1 MQRIIDI
8 SVSAFLIV
16 IALSFMTAEKIF
28 VNETSSCFTLLF
40 VGVAGICWLSLQFF
54 RQDSVRKLSI
64 TAIDFVFFLFLLWV
78 ILNSFI
84 VKKGSVDPY
93 LWHKWGAVAGFYLAV
108 RMIARKELLL
118 YSLVLSGVIQTVIAI
133 GQKRG
138 LLFSHHTMF
147 EVTGSFGNPG
157 QLGGYLA
164 VCTTVSLCL
173 LMANFREKRIKTAV
187 LLFAGSLLQGVGLY
201 LSDSRAGWVGLF
213 VGVGCGV
220 FWLFPSIFKKHKIL
234 ITTAAVLF
242 FAVGIMF
249 LYNYRPKSADARLL
263 IWRVSCDMIM
273 GRPLPGH
280 GAGAFNE
287 KYMLYQAAFFEKHPQ
302 SRFAIVADNAGYP
315 FNELLNAMIS
325 FGIIGVVILLFL
337 GWTVFRACASTVSAK
352 IFQAGLAAWLA
363 FAMFSYP
370 SGVFPLLLLC
380 VVCLGGI
387 ESEVKRPFRLPGW
400 LCGIIILLLSVVLLQ
415 VWRHTAELKRLSG
428 ALTSLYKDTSPNMD
442 EVENSYSRM
451 KSNPTFNNY
460 CMAWMANQPV
470 ERYTDRVK
478 DVSPSCEG
486 YYMIGNYYLKTGN
499 TEQAEQAFHTASNM
513 VPTRIRPKHAL
524 WKLYVEKGDTA
535 AAKEMAQSI
544 LNSPLKIESVYTL
557 RVKREMRMMLEAEQ

>member
-1 MQRIIDI
+1 MQKIIDI
-8 SVSAFLIV
+8 ATGAFLIA
-16 IALSFMTAEKIF
+16 IALSFMTVEKIF
-28 VNETSSCFTLLF
+28 MNEAASCFTLLF
-40 VGVAGICWLSLQFF
+40 AGVAGICWLSLQFF
-54 RQDSVRKLSI
+54 RKDSGRELSI
-64 TAIDFVFFLFLLWV
+64 TAIDFAFFLFLLWV

-93 LWHKWGAVAGFYLAV
+93 LWHKWGAVAGFYLVV

-138 LLFSHHTMF
+138 LLFSNHTMF
-147 EVTGSFGNPG
+147 DVTGSFGNPG

-164 VCTTVSLCL
+164 VCMTVSLCL
-173 LMANFREKRIKTAV
+173 LMVNFREKRIKTTG
-187 LLFAGSLLQGVGLY
+187 LLFAGSVLQGLGLY

-213 VGVGCGV
+213 VGLGCGM
-220 FWLFPSIFKKHKIL
+220 FLLFPSIFKKHKIV

-249 LYNYRPKSADARLL
+249 LYSYRPKSADARLL

-273 GRPLPGH
+273 DRPLSGH

-287 KYMLYQAAFFEKHPQ
+287 KYMLYQAAFFEKHPE

-315 FNELLNAMIS
+315 FNELLNAMIC

-337 GWTVFRACASTVSAK
+337 GWTVFRAYASTVSAK

-370 SGVFPLLLLC
+370 AGVFPLLLLS
-380 VVCLGGI
+380 VVFLGGI
-387 ESEVKRPFRLPGW
+387 ESEVKRSLGLPRW
-400 LCGIIILLLSVVLLQ
+400 LYGIIILFLTVVLLQ

-428 ALTSLYKDTSPNMD
+428 ALISLYKNTSVDMD
-442 EVENSYSRM
+442 EIENSYSRM
-451 KSNPTFNNY
+451 KSNPTFNSY
-460 CMAWMANQPV
+460 YMAWMASRPV

-486 YYMIGNYYLKTGN
+486 YYMIGNYYLKTGDP
-499 TEQAEQAFHTASNM
+499 EQAEQAFYTASNM
-513 VPTRIRPKHAL
+513 VPTRIRPKYAL

-544 LNSPLKIESVYTL
+544 LNRPLKIESVYTL
-557 RVKREMRMMLEAEQ
+557 RVKKEVRTMLKAE